1 MSFDLHSARQLLRQ
15 GDLRRLFVEEMGWER
30 PGPDLAIT
38 LDGRTLT
45 LKAVAQKRGFGV
57 YICPPPGDDGALANH
72 AMRRRIEEQVR
83 KEVHQHLLIYTD
95 GARSRTVWEWVR
107 REPGRPI
114 ATRSYTHVPG
124 QLEEPLLQRLQ
135 SMSFTLEEEESL
147 GIVDVS
153 ARVQSTLDLE
163 KVTKSFYDRF
173 QAEHD
178 AFAAHVQG
186 IPDEEDRRWY
196 VSVTLN
202 RLMFVYFIQKKP
214 FLDSDPDYLR
224 HRLDASRQRGP
235 DRFYR
240 EFLCTLFFRGF
251 AAEPQERPPEVH
263 ALLGQVPYLNGGIFA
278 RHPIEER
285 YGDNLQIAD
294 AAFAGLFTFFDSYR
308 WHLDERPLRA
318 DNEINPD
325 VLGYIFEKYIN
336 QKQMGAYYTKE
347 DITGYIAR
355 NTLLPH
361 LLDRARQ
368 YCPKAFDGPNGI
380 WRHLQSDPNRYIYP
394 AVRRGV
400 DLPLPA
406 EIAAGLHPPTLR
418 QAVGEGPVR
427 TLEARA
433 AWNRPTPEEYALPTE
448 IWRET
453 VARRQRCEELR
464 ARLRAGDVRRAN
476 DLITLNL
483 DITQFIQDA
492 IEAAED
498 PALVAAFWQALQEVT
513 VLDPTCGSG
522 AFLFAALNL
531 LEPLYEACLERMQ
544 SFCEEAPATRFA
556 HAETFRSTLA
566 LAGNTA
572 LHPNRRYFVL
582 KTIILR
588 NLYGVDIM
596 EEAVEIC
603 RLRLFLK
610 LAAQVE
616 AGERIEPLPD
626 IDLNIRAGNTLVGF
640 TTLAE
645 VEEALTAQK
654 EGTAATGERA
664 MQRMM
669 LDAHPEVA
677 AALASIRDGAEIVE
691 RAYAEF
697 QRQQTEENMRPADYA
712 GGKQALLARL
722 ERLDETLHRAL
733 AHTYGVDP
741 DGPGYAAWLASH
753 RPFHWLTAYYGI
765 MKRGGFDVIIGNPP
779 YVSASKVR
787 KSYTVRALDT
797 LDCPDIYAWCVER
810 AVNLLGNSAYYGMIL
825 PISFQFSRSFEDAR
839 LVCRRTLTSI
849 WVSAFSRN
857 PAALFTAGLGVRSS
871 ICIGH
876 RGLVRKGIM
885 STTLN
890 RWVEDLR
897 PALFECL
904 SYSSLPPLL
913 EQFGWPRI
921 DSPGLADLFVKLV
934 SSGASLGSAVRPASS
949 QLRFKTTALYYI
961 SAFSADPPS
970 YDAGGKSI
978 SQTSI
983 GTLSFPSQEKRDLAL
998 VTALSTLALAW
1009 WAATGDDFH
1018 VTSSGLG
1025 STPIAPWL
1033 LPATVQEELLA
1044 LSQRAQRAMAQN
1056 VIYTKYAGKWMGNY
1070 DIKCIRNITDQADML
1085 LLESLGLAE
1094 HWDDIS
1100 LAYARFM
1107 KMTGERPGTTRETP
1121 DFD

>member
-38 LDGRTLT
+38 LEGRTLT

-57 YICPPPGDDGALANH
+57 YICTPPGDDGALANH

-433 AWNRPTPEEYALPTE
+433 AWNRPTPAEYALPTE

-779 YVSASKVR
+779 YVDLRQSLGYRVTGYA
-787 KSYTVRALDT
+787 T
-797 LDCPDIYAWCVER
+797 LRTRNLYSLIMERCLTICVQTSR
-810 AVNLLGNSAYYGMIL
+810 LGFIV
-825 PISFQFSRSFEDAR
+825 PISS
-839 LVCRRTLTSI
+839 L
-849 WVSAFSRN
+849 
-857 PAALFTAGLGVRSS
+857 
-871 ICIGH
+871 
-876 RGLVRKGIM
+876 
-885 STTLN
+885 STQG
-890 RWVEDLR
+890 
-897 PALFECL
+897 
-904 SYSSLPPLL
+904 YSSLQQLLLSVPGHFSFYDDRPSRLFDGLEHIRLSIHLL
-913 EQFGWPRI
+913 ERMLRHRVEHTVTHCHRWSSAERPTLFQTIQFESAPDWQGTTTVPKLGTRI
-921 DSPGLADLFVKLV
+921 EHSIFDKLMNAGHKELSHTRRGSKAEIYYSRKLSGFLQVLDFVPEVYDGRGQRRSPSELKTLQF
-934 SSGASLGSAVRPASS
+934 ASS
-949 QLRFKTTALYYI
+949 DEASAALCC
-961 SAFSADPPS
+961 
-970 YDAGGKSI
+970 
-978 SQTSI
+978 
-983 GTLSFPSQEKRDLAL
+983 LN
-998 VTALSTLALAW
+998 STLFRWYIDVMSDLRHVNAREVGGFPCDVEAILRVW
-1009 WAATGDDFH
+1009 RGDL
-1018 VTSSGLG
+1018 V
-1025 STPIAPWL
+1025 
-1033 LPATVQEELLA
+1033 A
-1044 LSQRAQRAMAQN
+1044 LSQRLSDSLRSTSEMRRMRFRHDRLEVQCIMP
-1056 VIYTKYAGKWMGNY
+1056 KYSKPIIDEIDHVLARHYGFTEEELDYIINY
-1070 DIKCIRNITDQADML
+1070 DIKYRM
-1085 LLESLGLAE
+1085 
-1094 HWDDIS
+1094 
-1100 LAYARFM
+1100 
-1107 KMTGERPGTTRETP
+1107 GEALNEEQEE
-1121 DFD
+1121 D